1 MRAIPPA
8 MTAGACT
15 VPVAIYTRVSTANQ
29 VGGRFD
35 SCESQAAVCRDY
47 IRTQAAEGWF
57 EVACFSDPAYSGSS
71 MNRPGIQALKR
82 QIEAGSVRIVL
93 IFKLERVLRSTD
105 EWGPFRTFLQKHGCK
120 LVSPTEDLSDDT
132 PSGRLKNNLMMSVA
146 EYERLNTA
154 EKIRIKLNEQA
165 KRGFWTGGQVPFGY
179 LYDEATQGL
188 TPHPDEAPILQRIF
202 KLASQLVPLT
212 EIANTI
218 NEEGIRT
225 RARIFRRRDGSRE
238 DIGKKRFRSDILR
251 RLIKRPLYAGRVRMN
266 GQEYPGQHQALV
278 TSELWDQA
286 NAVIAK
292 SLKPARRQ
300 LRTRDKHFHVL
311 KGIVHCGCC
320 GRTMIPNASGKLAP
334 DGKPYR
340 YYTCGYAHKEGPEA
354 ACPVRHV
361 SATALELAVTGFLG
375 KCGQHPEVIAA
386 TIESARRHRQADR
399 TPLREKLTGTEHA
412 LDALAAQL
420 RNCAQTLALGGL
432 ASLDDLMRDQ
442 IAHLQDKKQRLL
454 VEREHLRRELA
465 ACEQGDL
472 EVERIRQSL
481 SRFGELLPSLSQE
494 QQRDL
499 LLLFVER
506 IEVRPCASARVPQD
520 APAGIRF
527 LDLRLK
533 LRVGHLVE
541 GMEERLVIE
550 QRIPSPVRD
559 RPERTLAIPVSV
571 TFAPAGS
578 RAPVSLLAPFPYD
591 LGVARRAASSASS
604 GIAPAP
610 AQHAIHRARAWA
622 RDLADTPGFTRVK
635 LAARENIS
643 PGAVTH
649 CMKLLLLADEIQTF
663 LLGLTCARD
672 VRRYSFT
679 RMQALAE
686 FPLDEQRRRF
696 ALMQQG

>member
-1 MRAIPPA
+1 MRAIPSVP
-8 MTAGACT
+8 TAGACT
-15 VPVAIYTRVSTANQ
+15 VPVAIYTRVSTVNQ

-47 IRTQAAEGWF
+47 IRKQAGEGWF

-71 MNRPGIQALKR
+71 LNRPGIQALKR
-82 QIEAGSVRIVL
+82 QIEAGSVKVVL

-105 EWGPFRTFLQKHGCK
+105 EWGPFRTFLQKHDCK

-179 LYDEATQGL
+179 LYDETTQGL

-212 EIANTI
+212 EIANMI
-218 NEEGIRT
+218 NSEGIRT
-225 RARIFRRRDGSRE
+225 RARIFKRRDGNRE
-238 DIGKKRFRSDILR
+238 DIGGKRFRSDILR

-266 GQEYPGQHQALV
+266 GKEYPGQHEALV
-278 TSELWDQA
+278 TDELWEKA
-286 NAVIAK
+286 NAVIAT
-292 SLKPARRQ
+292 SLQPARCR
-300 LRTRDKHFHVL
+300 LRTRDKHFHIL

-340 YYTCGYAHKEGPEA
+340 YYTCGYTHKEGPEA

-361 SATALELAVTGFLG
+361 SATGLELAVTGFLG
-375 KCGQHPEVIAA
+375 RCGQHPEVIAA

-399 TPLREKLTGTEHA
+399 VPLREKLTQIEHT
-412 LDALAAQL
+412 LDGLASQL
-420 RNCAQTLALGGL
+420 RNCAQMLAVGGL

-442 IAHLQDKKQRLL
+442 IGQLQDEKQRLI
-454 VEREHLRRELA
+454 VEREHLNRELA

-481 SRFGELLPSLSQE
+481 SRFGEILPTLSQDH
-494 QQRDL
+494 QRDL

-506 IEVRPCASARVPQD
+506 VEVRPCPSSRVPGD
-520 APAGIRF
+520 APAGARF

-533 LRVGHLVE
+533 LRIGRLVE

-550 QRIPSPVRD
+550 HRLP
-559 RPERTLAIPVSV
+559 
-571 TFAPAGS
+571 APASGGDVRMLTLPVLVILAPTGC
-578 RAPVSLLAPFPYD
+578 RAPVSLLAPFPCE
-591 LGVARRAASSASS
+591 LGTGPHTASQPAAK
-604 GIAPAP
+604 PP

-622 RDLADTPGFTRVK
+622 RELEDNPGLTRVK
-635 LAARENIS
+635 LAARENIT

-663 LLGLTCARD
+663 LLSLTQAGD
-672 VRRYSFT
+672 MRRYSFT

-686 FPLDEQRRRF
+686 FPQDEQRRRF
-696 ALMQQG
+696 ALIQQG